1 MAATKG
7 DQARVRGGDF
17 EELVWCRGRAVQPAE
32 ELGRDQN
39 IFLQKLFTL
48 VKKAP
53 FPGTKVNTESFKV
66 RPLIAMWPPGV
77 CTVDDPGKQSLIH
90 FTVLAGQG

>member
-32 ELGRDQN
+32 ELGTDQN
-39 IFLQKLFTL
+39 YFILYLLYLGEDRALSRYKGQNGI
-48 VKKAP
+48 V
-53 FPGTKVNTESFKV
+53 
-66 RPLIAMWPPGV
+66 
-77 CTVDDPGKQSLIH
+77 QSEALDRN
-90 FTVLAGQG
+90 LAARGWDTG